1 MQNLSL
7 DQACFIINRAR
18 EYDVKVPPVEPD
30 PASNPLDEGE
40 RGVIED
46 YEGDATGQELEAA
59 LTRLDNDEMV
69 ELVALVWI
77 GRGDYTADDE
87 DWNAAV
93 ASAREALD
101 PSIVRTLMQIPLL
114 GDHLENGLEQRGF
127 SCDEYE

>member
-7 DQACFIINRAR
+7 DQACFIIARAR

-30 PASNPLDEGE
+30 PASNPLDSGE
-40 RGVIED
+40 RGVLED
-46 YEGDATGQELEAA
+46 YEGDATGQELEASLA
-59 LTRLDNDEMV
+59 RLTEDEMV

-77 GRGDYTADDE
+77 GRGDYTADDA

-93 ASAREALD
+93 ASARED
-101 PSIVRTLMQIPLL
+101 IDDSIVRTLMQTPLL
-114 GDHLENGLEQRGF
+114 GDLIEDGLGQRGF